1 MASLPN
7 NSYPVG
13 TPLRQH
19 TPPIAKDI
27 FRWQQRHY
35 DVISIKA
42 PHPHCHDIPQPT
54 PVRTPAPKL
63 SFFLPYLV
71 LLSLPYPIQTRAAAT
86 FPCSCRL
93 SACAFCF
100 ALLSFTPKETGSRKL
115 CICVL
120 GFGIFLQISYEVA
133 PLASSAWFL
142 WSFCGGY
149 IICLW

>member
-27 FRWQQRHY
+27 FQWQQSARLFLPRHY

-42 PHPHCHDIPQPT
+42 QHPHCHDIPQTT
-54 PVRTPAPKL
+54 PVGTPAPKL

-71 LLSLPYPIQTRAAAT
+71 LLSLPYPILARAAAT

-100 ALLSFTPKETGSRKL
+100 ALLSSTPKETGSRKL

-120 GFGIFLQISYEVA
+120 GLGIFL
-133 PLASSAWFL
+133 
-142 WSFCGGY
+142 
-149 IICLW
+149 